1 MCQINSL
8 LKCFCIHRKL
18 ENTWFNTTSST
29 LNPDDYEIFVN
40 PMITASTEVSLK
52 MLI

>member
-1 MCQINSL
+1 MSQINSL

-29 LNPDDYEIFVN
+29 LNPEDYEIFVN
-40 PMITASTEVSLK
+40 PMITASSEVIK
-52 MLI
+52 YMFI